1 MVQLN
6 RHLLHFGMKFDGPL
20 FPNFSSA
27 RVVSVR
33 ISSEI
38 VVSRLNMSSNSSRLG
53 KHAPLLSGVLL
64 DHGTDDPLRDRRP
77 PLVPLGRLTGSRTIA
92 PLRQTNQRAANAHNI
107 LEHDDFFKTR
117 VVDWH
122 QLVVRT
128 FSVPEDGYI

>member
-1 MVQLN
+1 MRANSEFTYSTGERTPSRMAAAASISETSSGFIFEFHRSCAQLVQLN

-53 KHAPLLSGVLL
+53 KHAPLL
-64 DHGTDDPLRDRRP
+64 
-77 PLVPLGRLTGSRTIA
+77 
-92 PLRQTNQRAANAHNI
+92 
-107 LEHDDFFKTR
+107 
-117 VVDWH
+117 
-122 QLVVRT
+122 
-128 FSVPEDGYI
+128 